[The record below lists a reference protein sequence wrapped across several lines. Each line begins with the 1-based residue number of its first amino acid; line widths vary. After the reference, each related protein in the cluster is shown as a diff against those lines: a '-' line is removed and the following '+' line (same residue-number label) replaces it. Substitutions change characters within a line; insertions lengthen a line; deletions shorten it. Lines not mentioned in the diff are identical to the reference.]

1 MVDRITACTMD
12 CPDAC
17 SLVVT
22 LDGDR
27 VVRLRGNPEHPFT
40 SGFTCKK
47 IKKHLKRLQSPERIL
62 HPMLRHR
69 GQWRKIGWDAALNLC
84 AEKIDA
90 LRDHPAAIAHVH
102 SSGAKGVTKESVS
115 LFFDHLGASRTRGS
129 LCDAAGIMAYHYD
142 FGSRRNHR
150 IDDIFHAR
158 RIINWGKDLS
168 RSSIHLA
175 AVVRNARKR
184 GISVLLISPCQ
195 EGNESFRDH
204 RILIRPGTDRFLA
217 AAVLRRLVVS
227 NAVDVHA
234 LEHVRH
240 WEVFH
245 KMLMDSPEKD
255 LTRACGVSD
264 RDVDRLYA
272 YYTGDGPAATL
283 VGAGLQR
290 YGHGGE
296 NVRFINA
303 LALLSG
309 NIGRS
314 GGGSH
319 FHLHSTGLLNMT
331 WARASQRAKRRSLQL
346 ATIGRDLLAA
356 RDPKIGLLWVNG
368 VNVVNQAPNSLRI
381 IEAFEQVPFKIVVDA
396 FFNDT
401 AMRADLVLP
410 AALMLEQEDLIGSYL
425 HNYVHYVPRAVDPPG
440 EARTDHW
447 IVRELGRRLH
457 PPIALPSARQCMA
470 AALEAPGISVSLE
483 ELCQKGYVEVPISQV
498 PYADLKFDHPDGL
511 ARLPMQLHS
520 EVPAAGGYPLRLLSL
535 IRREAIHS
543 QILPEDQKGLP
554 RVWISPESSAL
565 NQLNLNAPVYIASAL
580 GRIQV
585 RVGFMEDL
593 HADTV
598 VYRRG
603 DWMALGGG
611 INRIIS
617 DRSTDIGG
625 GAAYYHQYV
634 RLENG

>member
-1 MVDRITACTMD
+1 MD

-17 SLVVT
+17 SLVAT

-27 VVRLRGNPEHPFT
+27 VIRLRGNPEHPFT
-40 SGFTCKK
+40 NGFTCRK
-47 IKKHLKRLQSPERIL
+47 IKNHLKRLQSPERIV
-62 HPMLRHR
+62 HPMVRR
-69 GQWRKIGWDAALNLC
+69 GARWKEIGWEAALDLC

-90 LRDHPAAIAHVH
+90 LRDRPAAIAHVRA
-102 SSGAKGVTKESVS
+102 SGAKGVTKEIVS
-115 LFFDHLGASRTRGS
+115 LFFDHLGASLTRGS
-129 LCDAAGIMAYHYD
+129 LCDAAGIMAYHHD

-150 IDDIFHAR
+150 IDDIFNAR
-158 RIINWGKDLS
+158 RIVNWGKDLS

-175 AVVRNARKR
+175 AVVRKARKK

-195 EGNESFRDH
+195 EGNHPFRDH
-204 RILIRPGTDRFLA
+204 QILIRPGTDRFLA
-217 AAVLRRLVVS
+217 AAVLRRLVQ
-227 NAVDVHA
+227 NRAVDADAV
-234 LEHVRH
+234 EHVRH
-240 WEVFH
+240 WQVFH
-245 KMLMDSPEKD
+245 KMLLDRPEEA
-255 LTRACGVSD
+255 LIQACGVSPQ
-264 RDVDRLYA
+264 DVDLLYA

-283 VGAGLQR
+283 VGAGVQR
-290 YGHGGE
+290 YARGGE

-309 NIGRS
+309 NVGRR

-319 FHLHSTGLLNMT
+319 FHLHSTGMLNMK
-331 WARASQRAKRRSLQL
+331 WARAPQRSRRRSLQM

-356 RDPKIGLLWVNG
+356 RDPQIELLWING
-368 VNVVNQAPNSLRI
+368 VNLVNQAPDSHRI
-381 IEAFEQVPFKIVVDA
+381 MEAFERVPFKIVVDA

-425 HNYVHYVPRAVDPPG
+425 HNYVQYVPRTVNPPG

-457 PPIALPSARQCMA
+457 PPVVLPSARQCMA
-470 AALEAPGISVSLE
+470 AALEAPGISVTLDP
-483 ELCQKGYVEVPISQV
+483 LRRMGFVEVPISKV
-498 PYADLKFDHPDGL
+498 PYADLQFDHPDGL
-511 ARLPMQLHS
+511 ARLPMRLHD
-520 EVPAAGGYPLRLLSL
+520 EFTAHGDYPLRLLSL

-543 QILPEDQKGLP
+543 QLLAEDQQGLP
-554 RVWISPESSAL
+554 RVWVSPDCPSLAP
-565 NQLNLNAPVYIASAL
+565 LNLDAPVFIASPL

-585 RVGFMEDL
+585 RVSVMDEL
-593 HADTV
+593 HADAV

-603 DWMALGGG
+603 DWMAMGGG

-617 DRSTDIGG
+617 DQPTDIGG
-625 GAAYYHQYV
+625 GAAYYHQFV